1 MSSPHDPDS
10 PVSSGVVIPGLG
22 EALLKMAQVGV
33 ERQTLAAVGSAV
45 DESLQGIMHLPN
57 LFIAL
62 IDESPPR
69 IRFVY
74 CRDKHDRHVD
84 RPINGLGLTDR
95 VFLSKK
101 SLLLQRDMA
110 NELLA
115 SGDIVNHGVPSKVW
129 LGVPLWSGDR
139 IVGVMATQDYD
150 DAQNLTEWHQSCLE
164 AVAPIVAGLV
174 DRASGWQEKH
184 GELSKGPDILRQKQ
198 SLFATVGHDVRS
210 PLAVIQGYSD
220 LLRTTLKESPSALT
234 ADRVFKA
241 AQELSAATERMLDYA
256 AAEAGARDHAPE
268 PTELG
273 GWMHS
278 LESWLESWGE
288 NQGIGVV
295 CQMTAPGEEYARVD
309 AEWLR
314 QVLQH
319 VMRAGITAKG
329 VARVRLRLRVQPVV
343 TIPSGLLR
351 LSFSF
356 EALPAPGTPTPPDGK
371 DSRLRPVQ
379 LDDGRTYDGVTVSLA
394 IAKRLAE
401 MIGADLKVS
410 DQFQAPWRA
419 NLVMTVPAVIAFDA
433 AKQSAVDGAL
443 SIMRK
448 QLQQDASKMLVMDVN
463 LDTRRELVQVLSAAT
478 GASPVAVGEIKDLA
492 TRLQRDQVSVI
503 VASIETGPVGVRE
516 IALALRAAKDHT
528 VLPYLI
534 AVSADQSP
542 EGVESLLDSGADAY
556 VPRPLNPAALLVAL
570 SDAWVEHQR
579 RSEAGES

>member
-1 MSSPHDPDS
+1 M
-10 PVSSGVVIPGLG
+10 
-22 EALLKMAQVGV
+22 
-33 ERQTLAAVGSAV
+33 
-45 DESLQGIMHLPN
+45 
-57 LFIAL
+57 
-62 IDESPPR
+62 
-69 IRFVY
+69 
-74 CRDKHDRHVD
+74 
-84 RPINGLGLTDR
+84 
-95 VFLSKK
+95 
-101 SLLLQRDMA
+101 
-110 NELLA
+110 
-115 SGDIVNHGVPSKVW
+115 
-129 LGVPLWSGDR
+129 
-139 IVGVMATQDYD
+139 
-150 DAQNLTEWHQSCLE
+150 
-164 AVAPIVAGLV
+164 
-174 DRASGWQEKH
+174 
-184 GELSKGPDILRQKQ
+184 
-198 SLFATVGHDVRS
+198 
-210 PLAVIQGYSD
+210 
-220 LLRTTLKESPSALT
+220 
-234 ADRVFKA
+234 
-241 AQELSAATERMLDYA
+241 
-256 AAEAGARDHAPE
+256 
-268 PTELG
+268 
-273 GWMHS
+273 
-278 LESWLESWGE
+278 
-288 NQGIGVV
+288 
-295 CQMTAPGEEYARVD
+295 
-309 AEWLR
+309 
-314 QVLQH
+314 
-319 VMRAGITAKG
+319 
-329 VARVRLRLRVQPVV
+329 
-343 TIPSGLLR
+343 
-351 LSFSF
+351 
-356 EALPAPGTPTPPDGK
+356 
-371 DSRLRPVQ
+371 
-379 LDDGRTYDGVTVSLA
+379 DDGRTYDGVTVSLA